1 MLIKWS
7 LDRLRRKVS
16 GGACQDPGPSSDL
29 GFSAL
34 PVGDT
39 AAPILINA
47 GMGRATNV
55 YFVFTQIKGFLLAGA
70 GQNPGPW

>member
-1 MLIKWS
+1 MLGTQQMLIKWS

-16 GGACQDPGPSSDL
+16 GGTCQDSGPSSDL

-39 AAPILINA
+39 AALILTNA
-47 GMGRATNV
+47 GMGATNS

-70 GQNPGPW
+70 A